1 MKMQHTGVLGALAAL
16 STLVAA
22 QGSYGSS
29 SNSSSSSGSL
39 PIVDLG
45 YELHQA
51 ALYNSTGGFYN
62 FSNIRYAAPPLG
74 ENRFTVPKAPAVNRS
89 SVQTGSQGR
98 ICPQANPAW
107 LLIAGAYIPQYLAGK
122 TNFTEAEFANLT
134 SSASSGGLPAQDP
147 RTTEDCL
154 FLDVV
159 VPEQIFNSRDSGYGA
174 PVLVWIYGGGYT
186 AGSKSDSGNPAGLL
200 ARSENN
206 NSTGV
211 IYVSMNY
218 RLGAFG
224 WLSGPTFQANGTAN
238 AGLYDQRFALEWV
251 QANIA
256 KFGGDPNRVT
266 VFGESAGGGSIM
278 HQITAYGGLNGS
290 APFQQAVTQSPG
302 FQPIVSNQQK
312 EQIFNGYLSLL
323 NVSTIEQAR
332 QLPSSALITANIIQ
346 VGLTA
351 YGGFTY
357 GPVVDGD
364 FVPALPGELL
374 ARGQFDKSLRV
385 MVGHNADEGLLF
397 TSPFIQ
403 NNSDYAA
410 LIAEELP
417 TIRAWPAV
425 LDYVVN
431 TLYPPIFDGSQAMG
445 YRNQIGRAA
454 ATVSELIFTC
464 NTFYLD
470 EAYNNN
476 TYSYFF
482 SIFPALHGMD
492 IPYTYYNGLG
502 SSVTNAAEANVAIAL
517 QEYITHF
524 AETGNP
530 NEQGVPYFRMYGQNA
545 TVQDLNITGLS
556 QIRDPTANARCDFW
570 QKALYA

>member
-1 MKMQHTGVLGALAAL
+1 MHLTSTVGAVAAL
-16 STLVAA
+16 GTTLLGQAAA
-22 QGSYGSS
+22 QGSYGGSTTNNASS
-29 SNSSSSSGSL
+29 SL

-62 FSNIRYAAPPLG
+62 FSNIRYAAPPVG
-74 ENRFTVPKAPAVNRS
+74 ENRFNVPQAPAVNRS
-89 SVQTGSQGR
+89 SVQQGLQGR

-107 LLIAGAYIPQYLAGK
+107 LLIAEAYIPQYLGGK
-122 TNFTEAEFANLT
+122 TNFTQADFPSANSSS
-134 SSASSGGLPAQDP
+134 SSALPAQDP

-159 VPEQIFNSRDSGYGA
+159 VPEKIFNNRNNGYGA

-206 NSTGV
+206 GASGV
-211 IYVSMNY
+211 IYVSLNY

-238 AGLYDQRFALEWV
+238 AGLHDQRFALEWI

-278 HQITAYGGLNGS
+278 HQITAYGGNNGS
-290 APFQQAVTQSPG
+290 VPFAQAVPQSPG
-302 FQPIVSNQQK
+302 WQPFVSNNQQ
-312 EQIFNGYLSLL
+312 ESIFNSYLSLL

-346 VGLTA
+346 VGLSQ
-351 YGGFTY
+351 YGSFTY
-357 GPVVDGD
+357 GPTVDGD
-364 FVPALPGELL
+364 FVPAMPGELL
-374 ARGQFDKSLRV
+374 LHGQFDKSLRI

-397 TSPFIQ
+397 TSPFTQ
-403 NNSDYAA
+403 TNADFAA
-410 LIAEELP
+410 FVVGDLP
-417 TIRAWPAV
+417 SLRGLPST
-425 LDYVVN
+425 LDYITN
-431 TLYPPIFDGSQAMG
+431 TLYPPVFDGSQAMG
-445 YRNQIGRAA
+445 YTNQIARAA
-454 ATVSELIFTC
+454 AATSELIFTC
-464 NTFYLD
+464 NTFYLNK
-470 EAYNNN
+470 AYGNN
-476 TYSYFF
+476 THAYFF
-482 SIFPALHGMD
+482 TVPPALHGSD
-492 IPYTYYNGLG
+492 VPYTYYNGP
-502 SSVTNAAEANVAIAL
+502 SASVLNSQIAIAL
-517 QEYITHF
+517 QEYITSF

-530 NEQGVPYFRMYGQNA
+530 NEQGVPYFVMYGQNA
-545 TVQDLNITGLS
+545 TVQNLNITGIS
-556 QIRDPTANARCDFW
+556 EVMDPTANARCNWW
-570 QKALYA
+570 QKVLYV